1 MKQYSFPKKV
11 LIIAEIGVNH
21 NGSEKLAYKMI
32 DKAKDCGAD
41 IVKFQLFK
49 TDKLIIKK
57 SSKPNY
63 IKKNNQLS
71 DKSQYEILKSL
82 EFSFKT
88 FKRLFNY
95 CKKIKIEFLLSPF
108 DLESIKEIKKL
119 NLKRIKIP
127 SGEINNL
134 PYLKEV
140 AKLKKEIILS
150 TGMSNTKEINDAL
163 KVLIKSG
170 INKDKI
176 TLLHCNTD
184 YPSKFEDVNL
194 SAMLSMKKMFDIRV
208 GYSDHTLG
216 IEVPIAATALGATI
230 IEKHFTLKKN
240 MNGPDHKAS
249 LEPYEFK
256 EMVKCIKNISS
267 SYGNGK
273 KIPTNSEKQN
283 IKLVRKS
290 IFALTLI
297 NEGDYFSE
305 KNITIKRP
313 GNGLS
318 PMMWNKLI
326 GKKSKKKYK
335 PDDLINF

>member
-1 MKQYSFPKKV
+1 MKQYSLPKKV

-21 NGSEKLAYKMI
+21 NGSEKLAYKLI
-32 DKAKDCGAD
+32 DKAKACGAD

-57 SSKPNY
+57 SNKPNY

-71 DKSQYEILKSL
+71 NKSQYEILKSL
-82 EFSFKT
+82 EFSLGT

-108 DLESIKEIKKL
+108 DLESIREIKKL

-150 TGMSNTKEINDAL
+150 TGMSNLKEINDAL

-170 INKDKI
+170 INKRKI

-194 SAMLSMKKMFDIRV
+194 SAMISIRKTFNIRV

-216 IEVPIAATALGATI
+216 IEVPIAATALGATV
-230 IEKHFTLKKN
+230 IEKHFTLKKD

-249 LEPYEFK
+249 LEPQEFK
-256 EMVKCIKNISS
+256 AMVKCIKNISS

-273 KIPTNSEKQN
+273 KIPTNSEKKN

-290 IFALTLI
+290 IVASTLI
-297 NEGDYFSE
+297 NQGDYFSE

>member
-21 NGSEKLAYKMI
+21 NGSEKLAYKLI
-32 DKAKDCGAD
+32 DKAKACGAD

-57 SSKPNY
+57 SNKPNY

-71 DKSQYEILKSL
+71 NKSQYEILKSL
-82 EFSFKT
+82 EFSLGT

-108 DLESIKEIKKL
+108 DLEIIREIKKL

-150 TGMSNTKEINDAL
+150 TGMSNLKEINDAL

-170 INKDKI
+170 INKRKI

-194 SAMLSMKKMFDIRV
+194 SAMISIRKTSNIRV

-216 IEVPIAATALGATI
+216 IEVPI
-230 IEKHFTLKKN
+230 KD

-249 LEPYEFK
+249 LEPQEFK
-256 EMVKCIKNISS
+256 AMVKCIKNISS

-273 KIPTNSEKQN
+273 KIPTNSEKKN

-297 NEGDYFSE
+297 NQGDYFSE

-326 GKKSKKKYK
+326 GKKSKQKYK